1 VGLIAEEIQP
11 VGSYKMSDL
20 ILKSLLMKMQMRMKM
35 TMVLHLLAKESG
47 LD

>member
-1 VGLIAEEIQP
+1 VGLIAEEIRP
-11 VGSYKMSDL
+11 VGSYEMSDL

-35 TMVLHLLAKESG
+35 TMVWHLLAKESG